1 VGGMEFIAI
10 IILGVSICNYLK
22 MMASQVGDGFHSI
35 PSESLLLWYQ
45 KGVKA
50 VAGWESPI

>member
-1 VGGMEFIAI
+1 MEFIAI